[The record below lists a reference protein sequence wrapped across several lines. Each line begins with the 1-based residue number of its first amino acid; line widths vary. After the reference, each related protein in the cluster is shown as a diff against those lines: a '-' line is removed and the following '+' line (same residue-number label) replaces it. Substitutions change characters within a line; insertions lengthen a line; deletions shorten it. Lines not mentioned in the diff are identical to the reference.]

1 MSVIRR
7 WFTSTIDVR
16 KGEVLI
22 TSLMVAYIYLL
33 LVTYYLLKPAR
44 DSLFLS
50 NTGPAFL
57 PLVFVLIAVVVVP
70 ITTLY
75 SRVSRSLPLN
85 RLINLTTVVII
96 SNLFILRWLLN
107 FEDQDWVFYVFYIW
121 VSIYGAL
128 APSQFWLF
136 ANAAYDSTQAKRI
149 FVIFSLAAIL
159 GAFTGGGITS
169 LIVTTF
175 GVSTEDLLYFCA
187 GFLTICLP
195 LVNFVWRLQKKAAEE
210 DTAVAAKKRK
220 SRDAESWGQMFA
232 DIRKSRHLRL
242 IMGIIAATMAT
253 ASFVDY
259 QFKFVSTD
267 SYSAY
272 EINSNISQKLVD
284 SHGVPEEVI
293 AKLQPMLSVPFD
305 AQEDFRNRV
314 DDLLTANQSDN
325 YRAVI
330 VKQATTT
337 DKEMLTAFLGS
348 FYGGLSL
355 LGFLFQL
362 LFSYRA
368 MKFFGVGGVI
378 LFLPFSQV
386 LASIGML
393 IAPNITAAT
402 LLRGSDG
409 VFKYSID
416 KTARELL
423 FLPIPLEIKKRSKV
437 FIDLF
442 IDRVF
447 RGISGLVLLFF
458 TLELQLTMRQLS
470 VVILVMVAVWIF
482 LDLRIRREYLNAFRL
497 ALDRGQIHPDAVSVR
512 LDDPATVQ
520 HVNSAL
526 KSGNQRQI
534 RYALNL
540 LHGSTES
547 IFHESL
553 HALLDHSDPA
563 IRGQV
568 IRILHEQNA
577 FGADLIERFRGDRNV
592 EVSTEIIAIEIDTAS
607 GPRQD
612 IIERYLDGSAHE
624 QASAIAYMVNSP
636 GQSFANVLTET
647 RVEALLK
654 NAAEDDR
661 ILRLQ
666 IAAFLG
672 QQSGGH
678 FTAALRSLMNEKD
691 RQIAQT
697 AIVAAGT
704 SRNQKLLPDLFS
716 LLGNRLHRG
725 AARKSLAKFGDDI
738 IPELLLK
745 LNDQELTFDLRRAI
759 PRVLQSIAS
768 QAATNELLAIFGKL
782 EPSLNDAVLF
792 SLYQIRSSNSE
803 IVFEEQNILKHLR
816 TQSRDY
822 YCSLHWQEI
831 VGRAGHNSES
841 ALLLMQS
848 LQDAAKRSQRN
859 IFRILALVYSFRDMR
874 NAYIGFSSENNT
886 LRANAAEFLE
896 NSLHKNIRN
905 YLLPMIEGNDVL
917 AKSAAIFELK
927 FTDLSDAIRAII
939 AGDNPWLQSCSLF
952 YAGEHLS
959 EALGGEIQAAGRSG
973 NPWVRE
979 TAEMVL
985 KRMAQDKQ

>member
-1 MSVIRR
+1 MSVIKR

-16 KGEVLI
+16 KGEVLV

-33 LVTYYLLKPAR
+33 LVTYYFLKPAR

-96 SNLFILRWLLN
+96 INLFILRWLLN
-107 FEDQDWVFYVFYIW
+107 FEGQDWVFYVFYIW

-128 APSQFWLF
+128 ATSQFWLF
-136 ANAAYDSTQAKRI
+136 ANATYDSAQAKRI

-169 LIVTTF
+169 IIVTTF

-187 GFLTICLP
+187 AFLALCLP
-195 LVNFVWRLQKKAAEE
+195 LVNYVWRMQKKAAEA
-210 DTAVAAKKRK
+210 DPAAAAKKGK
-220 SRDAESWGQMFA
+220 TQGDESWGQMFA

-267 SYSAY
+267 TYSAY
-272 EINSNISQKLVD
+272 QIDSSISQKLVE
-284 SHGVPEEVI
+284 SHNVPADVI
-293 AKLQPMLSVPFD
+293 AQLQPMLSQPFD
-305 AQEDFRNRV
+305 AQEEFRNRI
-314 DDLLTANQSDN
+314 DDLLTANQSDA

-330 VKQATTT
+330 VRQSTTT
-337 DKEMLTAFLGS
+337 DKEMLTAFLGT

-368 MKFFGVGGVI
+368 MKIFGVGGVI
-378 LFLPFSQV
+378 LFLPLSQV

-423 FLPIPLEIKKRSKV
+423 FLPIPLDIKKRSKV

-458 TLELQLTMRQLS
+458 TLELELTMRQLS
-470 VVILVMVAVWIF
+470 VVILAMVAVWIY

-497 ALDRGQIHPDAVSVR
+497 ALDRGQIHPDAVSIR

-526 KSGNQRQI
+526 KSGNKRQI

-540 LHGSTES
+540 LHGSSES

-553 HALLDHSDPA
+553 HALLDDSDPA

-568 IRILHEQNA
+568 IRILHEQKA
-577 FGADLIERFRGDRNV
+577 FDRDLVERFRGDKNV
-592 EVSTEIIAIEIDTAS
+592 EVTAEIVAVEVDTAS
-607 GPRQD
+607 DGREN
-612 IIERYLDGSAHE
+612 IIEQYLNGSSHE
-624 QASAIAYMVNSP
+624 QASAMAYLVNNP
-636 GQSFANVLTET
+636 GQQLSSLLNESRIET
-647 RVEALLK
+647 MLK
-654 NAAEDDR
+654 KASADDR
-661 ILRLQ
+661 DLRMQ
-666 IAAFLG
+666 IAAFIG
-672 QQSGGH
+672 QQSGNR
-678 FTAALRSLMNEKD
+678 FSASLRRLMNDND
-691 RQIAQT
+691 RQVARK

-704 SRNQKLLPDLFS
+704 SRNSEFLPDLFK
-716 LLGNRLHRG
+716 LLERTLHRG
-725 AARKSLAKFGDDI
+725 AARQSLAEFGEAI
-738 IPELLLK
+738 IAELLAK
-745 LNDQELTFDLRRAI
+745 LNDRDLPFPLRQAI
-759 PRVLQSIAS
+759 PRVLQSMAS
-768 QAATNELLAIFGKL
+768 QTATDQLIALCGKL

-792 SLYQIRSSNSE
+792 ALYQIRSSNNE
-803 IVFEEQNILKHLR
+803 VVFEEKNIINHLE
-816 TQSRDY
+816 TELHNY
-822 YCSLHWQEI
+822 YSSLHHMDI
-831 VGRAGHNSES
+831 IAKAGHDSES
-841 ALLLMQS
+841 ATLLNRS
-848 LQDAAKRSQRN
+848 LRDSAQRSQRN
-859 IFRILALVYSFRDMR
+859 VFRMLALMYSFRDMR
-874 NAYIGFSSENNT
+874 NAYNGFSSNNST

-896 NSLHKNIRN
+896 NSLGKNIRRF
-905 YLLPMIEGNDVL
+905 LLPMIEGNDVL
-917 AKSAAIFELK
+917 AKSAAIFNIK
-927 FTDLSDAIRAII
+927 TIDLSDTVRQII
-939 AGDNPWLQSCSLF
+939 NGDDPWLQSCSLY
-952 YAGEHLS
+952 YAGQHLS
-959 EALGGEIQAAGRSG
+959 GTLADEIKSARHQD
-973 NPWVRE
+973 NPWVKE
-979 TAEMVL
+979 TADMVL
-985 KRMAQDKQ
+985 KRMATDKL